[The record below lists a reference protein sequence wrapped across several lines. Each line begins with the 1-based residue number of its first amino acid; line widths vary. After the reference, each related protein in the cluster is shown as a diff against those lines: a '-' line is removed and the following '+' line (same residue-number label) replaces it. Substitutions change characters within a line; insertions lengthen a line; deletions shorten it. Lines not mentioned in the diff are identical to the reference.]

1 MNWWDK
7 AKRNDTLPQAMKV
20 KAILLAGGHGSRLYP
35 FTKYTQ
41 KTLLPLY
48 ERPVIDYALGTIRRA
63 GIKDITIV
71 SNQFIGQITKHVGAG
86 FPDERIHYVLEEETT
101 GVADALNLARVYNE
115 DCRLLIYFSDNITTI
130 ELEAE
135 VARFN
140 LEEDMP
146 GCVLLARIEPNPE
159 AFGVAVLGDNGE
171 VVDIVEK
178 PPNPPSNLAI
188 GGIYM
193 FDERF
198 WSFVDAGVAE
208 NGKNFSISDVTR
220 AYVRDGSAKLLTVG
234 EETWVDCGTPDSL
247 LQASMMAKEGKLNP
261 SPFRT

>member
-1 MNWWDK
+1 M
-7 AKRNDTLPQAMKV
+7 PQAMKV

-41 KTLLPLY
+41 KTLLPLH

-86 FPDERIHYVLEEETT
+86 LEDERIHYVLEEQPT

-115 DCRLLIYFSDNITTI
+115 DCRLLVYFSDNITTV
-130 ELEAE
+130 ELNEQ
-135 VARFN
+135 VAHFEN
-140 LEEDMP
+140 SEEPP
-146 GCVLLARIEPNPE
+146 GCVLLARKEERPE
-159 AFGVAVLGDNGE
+159 AFGVAVLDGDGA

-178 PPNPPSNLAI
+178 PKIPPSNLAI

-193 FDERF
+193 FDEQF
-198 WSFVDAGVAE
+198 WNLVDAGVAKQGE
-208 NGKNFSISDVTR
+208 AFSISDVTR
-220 AYVRDGSAKLLTVG
+220 AYVLQGTAKLLTVG
-234 EETWVDCGTPDSL
+234 EETLVDCGTPDSL
-247 LQASMMAKEGKLNP
+247 LQASLMAKEGKLNP
-261 SPFRT
+261 RPFRS